1 MSTMSPPSEA
11 PRAASQSVTPRRRFD
26 PTEIDHSPHAIERQV
41 CRVLTS
47 QPGLSFSSLVVRRLG
62 DGVCLSG
69 VVESTDDPADVCRL
83 ARQVS
88 GVNEV
93 VNRLLV
99 RSITSD

>member
-1 MSTMSPPSEA
+1 MSTMSPPSQA
-11 PRAASQSVTPRRRFD
+11 LRPTSQTVHPRRRFD
-26 PTEIDHSPHAIERQV
+26 PTEIDHSPHALERQV

-47 QPGLSFSSLVVRRLG
+47 HPGLSISSLVVRRLG

-69 VVESTDDPADVCRL
+69 VIESTDDPADVCRL

-93 VNRLLV
+93 INRLLI
-99 RSITSD
+99 RSVTSD